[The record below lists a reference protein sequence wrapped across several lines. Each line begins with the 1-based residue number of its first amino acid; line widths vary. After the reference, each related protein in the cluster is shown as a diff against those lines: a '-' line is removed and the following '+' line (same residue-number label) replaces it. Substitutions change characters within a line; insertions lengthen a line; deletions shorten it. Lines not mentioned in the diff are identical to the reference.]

1 MVLFRELGLEPG
13 RNDNDSLMIARTH
26 VATRFDSSLLQG
38 GNDFVRPRVSTKYE
52 IALAMEQSGFHA
64 DRVTFRFDR
73 NIETTVYSKRRGS
86 RQVST
91 RTP

>member
-38 GNDFVRPRVSTKYE
+38 GNDFVRVSTKYE
-52 IALAMEQSGFHA
+52 IAWRWNNRDFT
-64 DRVTFRFDR
+64 R
-73 NIETTVYSKRRGS
+73 IE
-86 RQVST
+86 
-91 RTP
+91 